1 MMTFKEVTLV
11 ASLSLA
17 ATSMANAAIIDT
29 SNNLLQISAPNVTI
43 VADFLQN
50 NNLPAQIVFAE
61 RQNVLLTN
69 PLATDTG
76 IIAAGTVVNSYFFG
90 LNSFDCC
97 NNILVDTSIT
107 FDGPV
112 LGVVFQE
119 SPTGLL
125 SPNYAGTNFLGAPNV
140 GYQESTCLFCGFEIL
155 GNQTGSFLDNI
166 SVNGNTIN
174 FHNAYS
180 TPGDFARIITADPP
194 AAVPGPIVG
203 AGLPGLILASGGLL
217 GWWRRRQ
224 KIA

>member
-1 MMTFKEVTLV
+1 MTTFKEVTLV

-29 SNNLLQISAPNVTI
+29 TNLLQISAPNVTI

-90 LNSFDCC
+90 LNSFNCC
-97 NNILVDTSIT
+97 NNILADTSII

-140 GYQESTCLFCGFEIL
+140 GYQESACLFCGFEIL
-155 GNQTGSFLDNI
+155 GNQTGMFLDNI

-180 TPGDFARIITADPP
+180 TPGDFARIITGP
-194 AAVPGPIVG
+194 APVPGPIAG
-203 AGLPGLILASGGLL
+203 AGLPGLI
-217 GWWRRRQ
+217 WR
-224 KIA
+224 AVVFSH

>member
-43 VADFLQN
+43 VADFPQN

-107 FDGPV
+107 FDGLV

-119 SPTGLL
+119 DPTGLL

-155 GNQTGSFLDNI
+155 GNQTGNFLDNI

-180 TPGDFARIITADPP
+180 TPGDFARIITGP
-194 AAVPGPIVG
+194 AHVPGPIVG
-203 AGLPGLILASGGLL
+203 AGLPGLILACGGLF
-217 GWWRRRQ
+217 GWWRRQ